1 MKTLKLR
8 IYDSK
13 INQLE
18 KLASSVN
25 FVWNYVNELSYK
37 YLQRTGK
44 FLSAYDLN
52 EYTKG
57 SGELLDLHSQTIQA
71 INETHAKS
79 RKQFKKAKLNWRT
92 NNPKAKRKALGF
104 IPFKK
109 SAIKLLDTYQ
119 TNKTALKSKLQLSL
133 AKGKKLIITVYDQY
147 NLSNYDL
154 NTCEIV
160 QDSRGRW
167 YACITVKKF
176 KKVQCGT
183 NSVGLDLGCKDSVTT
198 SNGSKLT
205 TKFTKQYAQKLAK
218 AQRANKK
225 KQVKAIHAKIKNS
238 RLNAIH
244 QFTSKLV
251 KENALIVIGKLN
263 STSFTSTKL
272 AKSVYDAGWYELK
285 RQLDYK
291 CKYAGCL
298 YEEVTEKFT
307 TQTCSCCGQIDHNS
321 PKGRAGL
328 AIREWTCGACNTT
341 HDRDVNAAKNILR
354 IGRDTLVVGS
364 PLL

>member
-1 MKTLKLR
+1 MPKVK
-8 IYDSK
+8 
-13 INQLE
+13 N
-18 KLASSVN
+18 
-25 FVWNYVNELSYK
+25 
-37 YLQRTGK
+37 
-44 FLSAYDLN
+44 
-52 EYTKG
+52 
-57 SGELLDLHSQTIQA
+57 LL
-71 INETHAKS
+71 
-79 RKQFKKAKLNWRT
+79 
-92 NNPKAKRKALGF
+92 
-104 IPFKK
+104 
-109 SAIKLLDTYQ
+109 
-119 TNKTALKSKLQLSL
+119 
-133 AKGKKLIITVYDQY
+133 ITVYDQY

-154 NTCEIV
+154 NTCEII
-160 QDSRGRW
+160 QDSHGRW

-298 YEEVTEKFT
+298 YKEVTEKFT
-307 TQTCSCCGQIDHNS
+307 TQTCSCCGAITNNS

-328 AIREWTCGACNTT
+328 GIREWTCGACNTT
-341 HDRDVNAAKNILR
+341 HDRDVNAAKNIL
-354 IGRDTLVVGS
+354 
-364 PLL
+364 